1 MGHHLII
8 AATLPAVPVWT
19 AEVTVDEPLARRLIA
34 EQFPQVELAALRLL
48 GEGWD
53 NTVWLVDERW
63 VFRFPRREVAIPGF
77 QRELAALPVLAPRV
91 PLPIPDPVMVGRP
104 AHGFPW
110 PFFGAPYMPGREPL
124 GLDEPTRAALAR
136 PLGAFLRALHDA
148 PLVDGLLEDPM
159 GRADM
164 AVRVPK
170 TLDQLAPVEAAGVWH
185 APESVHRLLAA
196 ARSLPRPEAVSVV
209 HGDLHFR
216 HLLVDDHGALSG
228 VIDWGDVCRGDP
240 AIDLTLLWS
249 LIPAAARPD
258 FLAAYGPVRDDQ
270 LLRSRVLAIN
280 LCSILALYAHDE
292 GRQAVEREALAGL
305 ARAAAG

>member
-1 MGHHLII
+1 M
-8 AATLPAVPVWT
+8 PVWT
-19 AEVTVDEPLARRLIA
+19 AEVKVDEPLARRLIA
-34 EQFPQVELAALRLL
+34 GQFPQVELAGLELL

-53 NTVWLVDERW
+53 NTVWLADDRW
-63 VFRFPRREVAIPGF
+63 VFRFPRREVALPGF
-77 QRELAALPVLAPRV
+77 ARELAALPVLAPRV
-91 PLPIPDPVMVGRP
+91 PLPIPDPVFVGRP
-104 AHGFPW
+104 VAEFPW

-136 PLGAFLRALHDA
+136 PLGEFLRALHAA
-148 PLVDGLLEDPM
+148 PAVDGLLEDPM

-170 TLDQLAPVEAAGVWH
+170 TLEQLGLVEAAGVWQ
-185 APESVHRLLAA
+185 APASVAELLEA
-196 ARSLPRPEAVSVV
+196 ARSLPKPEPVSVV

-240 AIDLTLLWS
+240 AIDLTLFWS
-249 LIPAAARPD
+249 LLPSAARPD
-258 FLAAYGPVRDDQ
+258 FLAAYGPVREDQ
-270 LLRSRVLAIN
+270 LVRSRVLAIN

-292 GRQAVEREALAGL
+292 GMPAVKAEALAGL
-305 ARAAAG
+305 ERAVAG